1 MPCPVPIDLSELP
14 GGALGLIR
22 VTGPDAIAF
31 LQGQLTQ
38 DVAGCPIGQA
48 RWSGYCSAKGRL
60 LATARLWRDD
70 AQVGLIVSAELA
82 APIAKRLSMFVLR
95 AKVRVEDCS
104 GSHRILGVLG
114 PAAMTAARQ
123 WLLDASPRDP
133 ITPEAPVATAAGTEM
148 PSASDGVL
156 ATARGVLVGLPATP
170 VDSIGQ
176 SLAGGLARA
185 LLVVANDQI
194 SALPE
199 AWRAGAASAT
209 CHGAWALAEVLSA
222 IPRVVAATSEAFVPQ
237 MVNFESVG
245 GVSFSKG
252 CYPGQEVV
260 ARSQYLGKLKR
271 RMALGRG
278 VGLPPAPGTD
288 VWAQGQAE
296 PCGQVVLSAPWMS
309 ASAPG
314 ATGAPAS
321 IGDPAEGEF
330 ALLFECRTDLL
341 DSTPLRTVPDG
352 EAASVSAL
360 SVLPLPY
367 PLQSQ
372 D

>member
-1 MPCPVPIDLSELP
+1 MSTSLPLPCAVPIDLSEQP
-14 GGALGLIR
+14 GGALALIR
-22 VTGPDAIAF
+22 VTGPDAVAF

-38 DVAGCPIGQA
+38 DVSGCPIGQA

-70 AQVGLIVSAELA
+70 TQVGLIVSAELA

-114 PAAMTAARQ
+114 PTAMSQARQ
-123 WLLDASPRDP
+123 WLFDVSPHDLIP
-133 ITPEAPVATAAGTEM
+133 QEAPTVTQNGAEALLSCDT
-148 PSASDGVL
+148 VL
-156 ATARGVLVGLPATP
+156 ANARGALVGLPATP
-170 VDSIGQ
+170 AESACQ
-176 SLAGGLARA
+176 SLAGGLERA
-185 LLVVANDQI
+185 LLVVANDHMG
-194 SALPE
+194 SLP
-199 AWRAGAASAT
+199 AGWREGGASPACRS
-209 CHGAWALAEVLSA
+209 AWALAEVLSA
-222 IPRVVAATSEAFVPQ
+222 IPRVVGATSESFVPQ

-278 VGLPPAPGTD
+278 IGLPPAPGTD
-288 VWAQGQAE
+288 VWAQGQTE
-296 PCGQVVLSAPWMS
+296 PCGQVVLSAPWIRAGS
-309 ASAPG
+309 RSP
-314 ATGAPAS
+314 
-321 IGDPAEGEF
+321 EGHADEAEF
-330 ALLFECRTDLL
+330 ALLFECRTDVL
-341 DSTPLRTVPDG
+341 DAVPLRTEQDG
-352 EAASVSAL
+352 ESASVLPL

-367 PLQSQ
+367 PLHSQ